1 MHQNILFLLH
11 IFTFIAL
18 SCANVEVSEN
28 NGLPSYEK
36 PEVDIPGIPGPGA
49 VPVKKIDLTNPVF
62 HTPIKLTEEERDL
75 MRLNNPVV
83 INYLARPEQML
94 VLMEH

>member
-1 MHQNILFLLH
+1 MHQNILFVLQV
-11 IFTFIAL
+11 FSFIAL

-36 PEVDIPGIPGPGA
+36 PEVDIPSIPEPGT
-49 VPVKKIDLTNPVF
+49 VPVEKVDLTDPAF
-62 HTPIKLTEEERDL
+62 HTPIKLSADERDL